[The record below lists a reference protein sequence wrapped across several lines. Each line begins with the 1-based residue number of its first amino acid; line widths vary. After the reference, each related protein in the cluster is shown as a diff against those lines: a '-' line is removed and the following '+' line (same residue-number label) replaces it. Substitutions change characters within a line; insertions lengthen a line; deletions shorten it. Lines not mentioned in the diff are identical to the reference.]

1 VLSNAYNLKM
11 INYLLIVL
19 SSILFVAPFMN
30 FSLWPLSW
38 VCFIPLFYLFKSSKL
53 SALRVGIIFGTIVT
67 LIGTYWIP
75 TTIVTQTGANYPIS
89 LLTHFLYSIYE
100 SVFYILVFLL
110 FKFVS
115 TKNYNKVYQYSLL
128 IFFYIVLESYF
139 PRIFPYRLGN
149 SQILFQEV
157 AQLISIF
164 GLNILSILVL
174 VANITIYE
182 LIFSKRTKVFVGF
195 VLIVISIFYYGQ
207 HLIQKTSISLSSLPK
222 VPISIIQNNNNLE
235 NLIELHNSID
245 HNPFLI
251 IWPESSLDLVKYENE
266 EAKFSRFEEAFR
278 KLFKS
283 TGENLIFG
291 SISQITILPI
301 KNKQILDNLKN
312 RINGISKSNLLFEK
326 LSKARGEDFYKKSI
340 DYKRQL
346 NRYLHNW
353 SASGQYYFNTAFH
366 FKFDRETEND
376 IYTGLIGAYNK
387 RKLMIF
393 GEYYP
398 FAPLISKVIP
408 IYDSFVSL
416 NSGGKYG
423 MFHMPLK
430 LYTGRDNKFRHI
442 VSLTT
447 SKGVEIYPEI
457 MICYED
463 LFESKYGG
471 AIMINLTNDWWYGD
485 TLASYQHLMLSVP
498 RTIETRRYLLRSTT
512 NGISAVVDPTGKIV
526 KKIEKNKKGII
537 NYDVAYRESG
547 YIYWLFPRENHNTNT
562 VATYKFRSGSLRG
575 DITYYSYYKELINEF
590 YVMIL
595 LVLFTPLF
603 NYKSRDGSD

>member
-1 VLSNAYNLKM
+1 M

-38 VCFIPLFYLFKSSKL
+38 VCFVPLFYLFKSSKL

-149 SQILFQEV
+149 SQILFQEA

-283 TGENLIFG
+283 TGKNLIFG
-291 SISQITILPI
+291 SISQIT
-301 KNKQILDNLKN
+301 
-312 RINGISKSNLLFEK
+312 K
-326 LSKARGEDFYKKSI
+326 LNSH
-340 DYKRQL
+340 
-346 NRYLHNW
+346 LHNDNW
-353 SASGQYYFNTAFH
+353 VASGQYYFNTAFH

-408 IYDSFVSL
+408 IYDSFVNL
-416 NSGGKYG
+416 NPGKRNG
-423 MFHMPLK
+423 MFDVHLM
-430 LYTGRDNKFRHI
+430 LYTGRDNKLST

-447 SKGVEIYPEI
+447 SKGVKIYPEI

-463 LFESKYGG
+463 LFESKYGE

-537 NYDVAYRESG
+537 NYDVAYRESRG
-547 YIYWLFPRENHNTNT
+547 IPWLFPRENYNITDNN
-562 VATYKFRSGSLRG
+562 KFRSGSLRG
-575 DITYYSYYKELINEF
+575 DITYYSWYKQLIDQF
-590 YVMIL
+590 YFTIL

-603 NYKSRDGSD
+603 NYKSRDGSN